1 MFVLI
6 KLWAGETSSLLPW
19 CLIME
24 KHLSAIAKLLLW
36 PRALTIF
43 DLEIISKNI
52 QGDIK
57 EIVEGDKYPD
67 DIVGLSL
74 ALLKPLASSRDT
86 FGFMIHRDSL
96 RRHMIIKKKIV
107 KKLLADGYRNL
118 AEMYAYVAVRIVFYL
133 LTLYL
138 VSAGIQKA
146 FPGTIKIK
154 FEQGSLRVLMDAC
167 RDPEFIDM
175 LRELRLKKDLEFSV
189 KSFVEMIKVTINLLP
204 ENTRKRLISEI
215 GEFLEEPTDL
225 DSIHHSVQEALES
238 DLPEHIK
245 RRIVESAMYIM
256 GIVIREKFIHE
267 KENAGKLVEMLG
279 SVGNL
284 VKPIVPE
291 YRDILWEVVSILTSI
306 TTKIHKGDI
315 DTAVKVLSELGERL
329 LWEKYLNISM
339 SERIAVKAPNDAK
352 SLIPPIVVAPLNL
365 VDVYQYVS
373 LSHIINEIVDS
384 IINVS
389 SELRLILNTLI
400 ALDEDTLFDFLIR
413 VSEDPF
419 ASLALDFVVGS
430 FSGWLAD
437 LTINYLAPKL
447 GARKEL
453 IGKIVRV
460 LTRYLDEIY
469 RKTKSLLEVWNDPE
483 YLKKIV
489 CYQLYREYYFLSMR
503 LAVIEDIKKEVPQAK
518 ELMSLIE
525 DISKL
530 LDKIYEPIKP
540 KKEEPVDEFI
550 V

>member
-86 FGFMIHRDSL
+86 FGFTIHRDSL

-400 ALDEDTLFDFLIR
+400 ALDEDTLFDFLIK